1 MTFDSKK
8 FALKYAIRYTIIL
21 AIILITPL
29 VIYVMLLLQI
39 DESKTELLL
48 HEQSKKVIASMQH
61 YNNEDEVYKFPRYK
75 EYQTALYT
83 NQYEE
88 VFSTLHFEPS
98 IFMEGFFHE
107 ENNYYYIY
115 ALPDKQ
121 YFSSKYLLV
130 STVHTANQIYF
141 IALLVICGIL
151 LMLFLFSLLLLQNF
165 SVPFEKMNQQLDNF
179 MKDSMHEIN
188 TPLSIIN
195 INSDLCINKYGKNKY
210 LQRIKSASKTLA
222 TIYDDMDYLIKQGR
236 LKHTKTKI
244 NFSEFIQNRVDYFQE
259 VANLKN
265 ITITI
270 DITPNIFYFFSKVK
284 LQRVVDNT
292 ISNAIKYSY
301 DNNLIEVTVK
311 ENKKGILFSVK
322 DYGVGIENVKKIFSR
337 YYREDETKG
346 GFGIG
351 LNIVKDIVD
360 EEHIDLKIHSKLK
373 EGSIFSYTFFSQS
386 PKLGM
391 KKY

>member
-21 AIILITPL
+21 AIVLVTPL
-29 VIYVMLLLQI
+29 IIYVMLLLQI
-39 DESKTELLL
+39 DKAKTELRLQ
-48 HEQSKKVIASMQH
+48 EQSRKVIASMQRYH
-61 YNNEDEVYKFPRYK
+61 NRDKIYKFPRYK
-75 EYQTALYT
+75 EYQTALYS

-88 VFSTLHFEPS
+88 IFSTLNFEPS
-98 IFMEGFFHE
+98 IFMEGFFKE
-107 ENNYYYIY
+107 EKHYYYIY

-130 STVHTANQIYF
+130 ATLHTANEIYF
-141 IALLVICGIL
+141 IALLVILGIL
-151 LMLFLFSLLLLQNF
+151 LTLFLFSLLLLKNF
-165 SVPFEKMNQQLDNF
+165 SAPFENMNQQLDNF

-195 INSDLCINKYGKNKY
+195 LNSDLCINKYGENKY
-210 LQRIKSASKTLA
+210 LNRIKSASKTLA

-236 LKHTKTKI
+236 VKHTKTKI
-244 NFSEFIQNRVDYFQE
+244 NFSEFIQSRVDYFQA

-265 ITITI
+265 IIITI
-270 DITPNIFYFFSKVK
+270 DITPNILYFFSKVK
-284 LQRVVDNT
+284 LQRIVDNT

-301 DNNLIEVTVK
+301 DSNIIEVVVK
-311 ENKKGILFSVK
+311 REDKNINFSVK

-360 EEHIDLKIHSKLK
+360 EENIQLEIYSKLK
-373 EGSIFSYTFFSQS
+373 EGSSFNYTFITQ
-386 PKLGM
+386 
-391 KKY
+391 YV

>member
-21 AIILITPL
+21 AIVLVTPL
-29 VIYVMLLLQI
+29 IIYVMLLLQI
-39 DESKTELLL
+39 DKAKTELRLQ
-48 HEQSKKVIASMQH
+48 EQSRKVIASMQRYH
-61 YNNEDEVYKFPRYK
+61 NRDKIYKFPRYK
-75 EYQTALYT
+75 EYQTALYS

-88 VFSTLHFEPS
+88 IFSTLNFEPS
-98 IFMEGFFHE
+98 IFMEGFFKE
-107 ENNYYYIY
+107 EKHYYYIY

-130 STVHTANQIYF
+130 ATLHTANEIYF
-141 IALLVICGIL
+141 IALLVILGIL
-151 LMLFLFSLLLLQNF
+151 LTLFLFSLLLLKNF
-165 SVPFEKMNQQLDNF
+165 SAPFENMNQQLDNF

-195 INSDLCINKYGKNKY
+195 LNSDLCINKYGENKY
-210 LQRIKSASKTLA
+210 LNRIKSASKTLA

-236 LKHTKTKI
+236 VKHTKTKI
-244 NFSEFIQNRVDYFQE
+244 NFSEFIQSRVDYFQA

-265 ITITI
+265 IIITI
-270 DITPNIFYFFSKVK
+270 DITPNILYFFSKVK
-284 LQRVVDNT
+284 LQRIVDNT

-301 DNNLIEVTVK
+301 DSNIIEVVVK
-311 ENKKGILFSVK
+311 REDKNINFSVK

-360 EEHIDLKIHSKLK
+360 EENIQLEIYSKLK
-373 EGSIFSYTFFSQS
+373 EGSSFNYTFITIDN
-386 PKLGM
+386 
-391 KKY
+391 